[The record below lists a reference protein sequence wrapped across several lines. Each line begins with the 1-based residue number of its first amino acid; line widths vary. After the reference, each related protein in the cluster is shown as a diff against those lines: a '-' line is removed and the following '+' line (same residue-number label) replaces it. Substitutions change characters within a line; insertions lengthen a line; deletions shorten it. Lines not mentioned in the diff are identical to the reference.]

1 MTSPEQLKFAKEL
14 LTSSGVQEIFKILE
28 DRIIESW
35 KTTPNADFEVR
46 EQLYYMQT
54 GLQNLKNELEAI
66 AKSDEIKNYNLR
78 LASNQKLR

>member
-14 LTSSGVQEIFKILE
+14 LTSSGVQEIFKIIE

>member
-46 EQLYYMQT
+46 EHLYYMQA

>member
-1 MTSPEQLKFAKEL
+1 MISPEQMKFAKDL
-14 LTSSGVQEIFKILE
+14 LTSAGVQEIFKILE
-28 DRIIESW
+28 DRIVESW
-35 KTTPNADFEVR
+35 KSTPNPDFEVR
-46 EQLYYMQT
+46 EHLYYMQT

>member
-1 MTSPEQLKFAKEL
+1 VTSPEQLKFAKEL

>member
-1 MTSPEQLKFAKEL
+1 VTSPEQLKFAKEL
-14 LTSSGVQEIFKILE
+14 LTSSGVQEIFKIIE

>member
-1 MTSPEQLKFAKEL
+1 VTSPEQLKFAKEL

-28 DRIIESW
+28 ERIIESW

>member
-28 DRIIESW
+28 ERIIESW

>member
-1 MTSPEQLKFAKEL
+1 VISPEQMKFAKDL
-14 LTSSGVQEIFKILE
+14 LTSAGVQEIFKILE
-28 DRIIESW
+28 DRIVESW
-35 KTTPNADFEVR
+35 KSTPNPDFEVR
-46 EQLYYMQT
+46 EHLYYMQT